1 MGEKKEEEGE
11 EDKKEGGSW
20 GTVPH
25 LALFHHHELHG
36 QTRRWVLWEWDTVNS
51 GEWCWEGYR
60 SCSGV
65 QSVHGSSAE
74 SR

>member
-36 QTRRWVLWEWDTVNS
+36 QTRRWVLWEWDTVT
-51 GEWCWEGYR
+51 
-60 SCSGV
+60 SGV
-65 QSVHGSSAE
+65 GRE
-74 SR
+74 

>member
-11 EDKKEGGSW
+11 EDKKKGESW

-36 QTRRWVLWEWDTVNS
+36 QTRRWVLWEWDTVT
-51 GEWCWEGYR
+51 
-60 SCSGV
+60 SGV
-65 QSVHGSSAE
+65 RRSIEAARECSRCTMAAQS
-74 SR
+74 R